1 MQFVIFLIFFPFVAA
16 ILMLCMKKPSAA
28 RTAVSILSS
37 FVIMAGVIALA
48 ACAWTNSSLLP
59 ESASGGPYFFLT
71 DPKIPNVLVMLG
83 ELFLMGLVFY
93 YSIKYRKYY
102 CLLLSA
108 GGTLPVVWLD
118 ITGKSEEAS
127 ITQGMQYIRIDN
139 LTVMMCLVVG
149 IVGGLIC
156 CYANGYIRDY
166 HQHHKDFPER
176 SSWFLAM
183 LFVFLGAM
191 FGLLLSDNLGWIF
204 FFWEIT
210 SVCSFLL
217 IGYNKLPQ
225 SITNSFK
232 ALWMNLLGGLGFT
245 AAILYCTLRLNITNL
260 SQLTADTTAAGKAM
274 VMLPVACLAFAA
286 LTKSAQMPFNGWLL
300 GAMVAPTPT
309 SALLHSAT
317 MVKAGVYL
325 LLRLGPVMAD
335 TVPGYMV
342 MTIGG
347 FTFFAASLMA
357 IATSD
362 GKRVLAHST
371 VSNLGLIAACAGV
384 GRPESIWAGTMLI
397 LFHAV
402 SKSLMFLCVGA
413 VENATGS
420 RNIED
425 MHGLFVRAPKI
436 ASAMIIGI
444 CGMCLAPFGML
455 VAKWAALKSFVDANN
470 IALILFLAFGSA
482 TTTFYWTKWLG
493 KLFAVLH
500 HTEKIPD
507 NCFKKTEWLAII
519 PLASLII
526 AMMFLFTVISQHII
540 QPVLRQMFEG
550 EQIADVIDSGDAT
563 IMIIMLILL
572 AMVPLFARV
581 MNHIREEEKD
591 KEVLTY
597 MNGVNA
603 GDDRHFINS
612 YGEQQPLYL
621 ANWYITQWF
630 GELVIMKPCLA
641 FSAAAVVIF
650 MIFAIGGGI

>member
-1 MQFVIFLIFFPFVAA
+1 MQFVVFLIFFPFAA
-16 ILMLCMKKPSAA
+16 ALLMLCMKKPSAA
-28 RTAVSILSS
+28 RTAVSICCSM
-37 FVIMAGVIALA
+37 IIIAAVIALA
-48 ACAWTNSSLLP
+48 VCAWTDNHVLP
-59 ESASGGPYFFLT
+59 GSHAGAENLFLT
-71 DPKIPNVLVMLG
+71 DPRIPNMLVMLG
-83 ELFLMGLVFY
+83 ELFLMGAVFY
-93 YSIKYRKYY
+93 YGIRYKKYY
-102 CLLLSA
+102 VLLLSA

-118 ITGKSEEAS
+118 VTGKSEAAS
-127 ITQGMQYIRIDN
+127 LAQNMHYIRIDN

-166 HQHHKDFPER
+166 HHHHTDYPER
-176 SSWFLAM
+176 SAWFLAM

-204 FFWEIT
+204 FFWEVT

-225 SITNSFK
+225 SIANSFK

-245 AAILYCTLRLNITNL
+245 VAILYCTLQLHMTNL
-260 SQLTADTTAAGKAM
+260 SQITADTSAAGKAL
-274 VMLPVACLAFAA
+274 VMLPAACLAFAA

-335 TVPGYMV
+335 TLPGYMV

-384 GRPESIWAGTMLI
+384 GRPESIWAGMMLI

-425 MHGLFVRAPKI
+425 MHGLIVRAPKI

-500 HTEKIPD
+500 HTERVPD
-507 NCFKKTEWLAII
+507 DRFEKTEWLAII
-519 PLASLII
+519 PLSSLII
-526 AMMFLFTVISQHII
+526 LMMFLFSVISRNII
-540 QPVLRQMFEG
+540 QPVLHQMFVG
-550 EQIADVIDSGDAT
+550 KQIADVIDSGDAT

-581 MNHIREEEKD
+581 MNRIREEEKD

-612 YGEQQPLYL
+612 YGEAQPLYL

-630 GELVIMKPCLA
+630 GELVLMKPCLVI
-641 FSAAAVVIF
+641 SAAAVTIF
-650 MIFAIGGGI
+650 MILAIGGGF